1 MRIILLGP
9 PGTGKGTQATELAQ
23 YLKIP
28 AISTGDILREAI
40 DNSTQ
45 LGRRAEEFVQSG
57 GLVPDEI
64 INGIVEERVRQ
75 TDCEE
80 GFILD
85 GFPRNLAQSCFLE
98 QILRKREIKIAL
110 VLYLK
115 TSQEE
120 AINRLEKRKRLDD
133 KIETIKRRFEVYE
146 KETKP
151 LVDYYT
157 KQGILKE
164 VDGNG
169 PIEEVFERLK
179 AVIDQISNQQS

>member
-64 INGIVEERVRQ
+64 INDIVKERLNQ
-75 TDCEE
+75 TDCKR

-85 GFPRNLAQSCFLE
+85 GFPRNLAQSGFLE
-98 QILRKREIKIAL
+98 QILKEQGIKIDF

-115 TSQEE
+115 TSREE
-120 AINRLEKRKRLDD
+120 ISKRLGKRGRLDD
-133 KIETIKRRFEVYE
+133 GTGTIKRRWRVYE
-146 KETKP
+146 KQTKP
-151 LVDYYT
+151 LVDYYARHR
-157 KQGILKE
+157 ILKE

-179 AVIDQISNQQS
+179 TALSIVDSL